1 MERARELD
9 ILDRIMAHRAA
20 GDTTDMVAEMYAN
33 PVVTY
38 VDPDRYEREVERLF
52 RGGPIV
58 ACLSTDV
65 ARPGDHVT
73 LSITD
78 VPVLV
83 VRGDD
88 GTVRAFRNVCRH
100 RGVTVAEG
108 RGCGVRSFMCPFH
121 GWSYRLDGRLVNPT
135 HRAGFAGLDRAA
147 HGLSEMACGEAAGL
161 VFVHIDGAAGTL
173 DAAAWLG
180 ELGTELAQLGFGD
193 YEHLE
198 TRSSHRAMNWK
209 LMGDTFCEQYHLRH
223 LHHASFATAVQSDN
237 SLYDALGRH
246 GRMVTPTFSIEALD
260 HLPRER
266 WPLFPHL
273 IISYMIRPNT
283 ILLVQ
288 RDHTEL
294 FQLLPDGP
302 GHSISRASLYSTR
315 TAPTDVDRQR
325 MTRAFDTILDV
336 IDREDYEMC
345 EQTQRSFGS
354 GAQRDLLFGRNEPGL
369 IHFHQ
374 SIEAELLA
382 ADVRD
387 QRPRAAARP
396 GGPAHAPAP
405 ERAVA
410 VAIPLRRNG
419 GDQDP

>member
-9 ILDRIMAHRAA
+9 ILDRVMAHRAA
-20 GDTTDMVAEMYAN
+20 GNTTDMAPEMYAN
-33 PVVTY
+33 PVATY
-38 VDPDRYEREVERLF
+38 VEEDRYEREVERLF
-52 RGGPIV
+52 RGCPIV
-58 ACLSTDV
+58 ACLSCDV
-65 ARPGDHVT
+65 AAPGDHVT

-83 VRGDD
+83 VRGED

-108 RGCGVRSFMCPFH
+108 RGCGARSFMCPFH

-135 HRAGFAGLDRAA
+135 HRAGFAGLDRST

-161 VFVHIDGAAGTL
+161 VFVHIDGAAGSL
-173 DAAAWLG
+173 DAGEWLG
-180 ELGTELAQLGFGD
+180 ELGAELTDIGVSN

-223 LHHASFATAVQSDN
+223 LHHASFAAAIQSDN
-237 SLYDALGRH
+237 SLYDASDRH
-246 GRMVTPTFSIEALD
+246 GRMVTPAFSIEELD
-260 HLPRER
+260 HRPRPE
-266 WPLFPHL
+266 WPLFPHVVL
-273 IISYMIRPNT
+273 SYMIRPNT

-302 GHSISRASLYSTR
+302 GHSISRASLYSTQ
-315 TAPTDVDRQR
+315 PTPSDAGRQR
-325 MTRAFDTILDV
+325 VTRAFDMILDV

-354 GAQRDLLFGRNEPGL
+354 GAQRELLFGRNEPGL

-374 SIEAELLA
+374 SVEALLHRPE
-382 ADVRD
+382 VRD
-387 QRPRAAARP
+387 HRPRGASRP
-396 GGPAHAPAP
+396 GGPAHLPTP
-405 ERAVA
+405 ERGVA
-410 VAIPLRRNG
+410 VAAPLRRHG